1 MDRAAAATATSAIN
15 EMLENEE
22 EEEETTTNLDLVQQ
36 RMSGYDL
43 DHDLT
48 RDPFLLAVQMTLGC
62 SGIIGNL
69 AVLVVIATSH
79 GMRAKTANV
88 FVANQSALDCLCGLL
103 LVAGVLSSPTS
114 PVPGEQNTI

>member
-1 MDRAAAATATSAIN
+1 MDRAAAATATSAIS

-22 EEEETTTNLDLVQQ
+22 EEETTSNLDLVQQ

-43 DHDLT
+43 DPDLT
-48 RDPFLLAVQMTLGC
+48 REPILLAVQMTLGC

-69 AVLVVIATSH
+69 AVLVVIATSQ

-114 PVPGEQNTI
+114 PAPGERNTI